1 MSQSFSAEELN
12 KEIRSMNYFCEN
24 LHESPPSFDVEF
36 GPNYVQWS
44 HEPLAEEPAAKV
56 SRSDEYH
63 NEHVASWYDYLRGD

>member
-24 LHESPPSFDVEF
+24 LHESPPSLDVEF

-56 SRSDEYH
+56 FRSEEYH